1 MIKIILYFN
10 SKMLYN
16 CFMMIEKETKMLS
29 WNEMSPLEQAQCQYW
44 DMYKDAYG
52 CRPRGIDT
60 TGWTLAEFDREFEFL
75 ANLIQQNFEQEQA
88 DQKVAVAEFETKV
101 ETLVNGTTSREKA
114 IAWLMDS
121 VEAQGDPEYACYLFG
136 LPYGYLKEQPYHQ

>member
-1 MIKIILYFN
+1 
-10 SKMLYN
+10 
-16 CFMMIEKETKMLS
+16 MLS
-29 WNEMSPLEQAQCQYW
+29 WNEMSPLEQAQCQFW

-52 CRPRGIDT
+52 VRPRGIDT
-60 TGWTLAEFDREFEFL
+60 TGWSLADFDREFEFL
-75 ANLIQQNFEQEQA
+75 ANLIQQNYEQEQA
-88 DQKVAVAEFETKV
+88 DQKVAIAEFEAKV

-136 LPYGYLKEQPYHQ
+136 LPYGYLKEQPYQQ

>member
-1 MIKIILYFN
+1 MKIILYFN

-29 WNEMSPLEQAQCQYW
+29 WNEMSPLEQAQCQFW

-60 TGWTLAEFDREFEFL
+60 TGWSLAEFDREFEFL

-88 DQKVAVAEFETKV
+88 DQKVAVAEFEAKV

>member
-1 MIKIILYFN
+1 MKIILYFN

-88 DQKVAVAEFETKV
+88 DQKVAVAEFEAKV